1 MEMNGQK
8 LFDKKKRKELFV
20 FVAYLRLKSK
30 ENILFHLTFYSNQL
44 ILCFKDS
51 RMFVA
56 WCFELPKYH
65 LCISVISTIIL
76 NALGLFDGDVIIII
90 IIL

>member
-8 LFDKKKRKELFV
+8 LFDKKERKELFV
-20 FVAYLRLKSK
+20 
-30 ENILFHLTFYSNQL
+30 
-44 ILCFKDS
+44 
-51 RMFVA
+51 FVA

-76 NALGLFDGDVIIII
+76 NALGLFDGDVII
-90 IIL
+90 L